1 MNLTKK
7 KPIRQEIKT
16 IEMMLHTTTKTID
29 VYIVEITNINK
40 NFSMSSEVNC
50 VDRPVLLTLQNPRY
64 REVIASNSHREGIEM
79 DDVDTKPMLPVHMI
93 LGASDYL

>member
-7 KPIRQEIKT
+7 KLVRQKIKT
-16 IEMMLHTTTKTID
+16 IEMTLHTTTKKID
-29 VYIVEITNINK
+29 VYNVKITNINK

-64 REVIASNSHREGIEM
+64 REVIVNIYSIKRS
-79 DDVDTKPMLPVHMI
+79 
-93 LGASDYL
+93 